1 MPVLWLCLD
10 GIGHPEDAPADS
22 CWDQDLPVLRPLVDE
37 GQKVDARLG
46 VEGLPQSGTGQTSI
60 VTGINAAKYMGRHY
74 GPVPGPTIKPLI
86 RDFSTPVLL
95 TQAGGTLKL
104 LNYYPPTYAPPGG
117 KNGAIVQSVMDAGET
132 RNPEGFQTIRTSLG
146 MHYEA
151 PYQPYLP
158 LSEIREWGKLTARTT
173 REVDLV
179 MLDLWFSD
187 FIGHAQDAVAARNY
201 LQHLNAFLEGVVEH
215 DVRIIMTSDH
225 GNMEDT
231 TIKMHTFAGVPFVTS
246 GFKASPVADIAE
258 AGAEIKKLLGLA
270 SSEG

>member
-1 MPVLWLCLD
+1 M
-10 GIGHPEDAPADS
+10 
-22 CWDQDLPVLRPLVDE
+22 
-37 GQKVDARLG
+37 DARLG

-60 VTGINAAKYMGRHY
+60 VTGINAAKHMGRHY

-86 RDFSTPVLL
+86 RDHSTPVLL
-95 TQAGGTLKL
+95 TRAGGTLKL
-104 LNYYPPTYAPPGG
+104 LNFYPPTYAPPGG
-117 KNGAIVQSVMDAGET
+117 KHGAIVQSVLDAGEIL
-132 RNPEGFQTIRTSLG
+132 NPEGFPSIRPSLG
-146 MHYEA
+146 MHYQA
-151 PYQPYLP
+151 PYEPYLP
-158 LSEIREWGKLTARTT
+158 LNEIRAWGRAAARAA

-201 LQHLNAFLEGVVEH
+201 LIHLNAFLEGAVEH
-215 DVRIIMTSDH
+215 EVRIFMTSDH

-231 TIKMHTFAGVPFVTS
+231 NIKTHTFARVPFVS
-246 GFKASPVADIAE
+246 AGFEASEVRDIAE